1 VDWGNEF
8 DGVLRCG
15 LGYRTTQQ
23 RWLTGTAYRI
33 DPTSDDETHDRILT
47 ELKYLRLHLVKLN
60 QLDELSMPVVG
71 LDVS

>member
-1 VDWGNEF
+1 MSGAPKCNLDRHWIVDWGNEF

-33 DPTSDDETHDRILT
+33 DATSDDETHDRIL
-47 ELKYLRLHLVKLN
+47 RSLN
-60 QLDELSMPVVG
+60 IYAYIW
-71 LDVS
+71 